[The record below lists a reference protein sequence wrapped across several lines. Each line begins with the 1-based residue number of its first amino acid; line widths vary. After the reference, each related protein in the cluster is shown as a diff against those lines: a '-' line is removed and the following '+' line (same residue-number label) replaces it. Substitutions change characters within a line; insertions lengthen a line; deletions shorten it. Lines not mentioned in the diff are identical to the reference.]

1 MSHFGIDPRAAKDFW
16 STDPVKVTQ
25 EMLESKHM
33 ALCEKM
39 YNDMLLHDAY
49 FYGLFPPTEAS
60 QEYLD
65 AFAEIQGIA
74 RKYSVEFIQPRK
86 MPDVGTIGYP
96 EEPCL
101 NELTRLIRGG
111 IAKDEL
117 CIVVGRPTNASAVRP
132 EVLEFYKSRR
142 SNPVLHLLLED
153 TKDYVS
159 KRYLEVMGDA
169 TKQSK
174 ENLK

>member
-1 MSHFGIDPRAAKDFW
+1 MSHFGIDEVLAKKYFKTTFDLME
-16 STDPVKVTQ
+16 K
-25 EMLESKHM
+25 LEHDAM
-33 ALCEKM
+33 
-39 YNDMLLHDAY
+39 LHDAY
-49 FYGLFPPTEAS
+49 FYGLFPPEDVD
-60 QEYLD
+60 QRYLD
-65 AFAEIQGIA
+65 AFAEIKNIA
-74 RKYSVEFIQPRK
+74 RKYPVEIVQPWK